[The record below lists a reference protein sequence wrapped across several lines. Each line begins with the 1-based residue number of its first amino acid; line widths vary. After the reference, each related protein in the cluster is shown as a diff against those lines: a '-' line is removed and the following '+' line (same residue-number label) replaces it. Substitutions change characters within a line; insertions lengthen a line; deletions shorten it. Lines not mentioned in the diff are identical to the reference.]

1 MRALTGA
8 ALLLCLAGVPAG
20 AAEPASDVP
29 DTVPALGVAL
39 AFLDAGGTVLAAPPA
54 DRAVR
59 VRVTLTDAL
68 TGQAA
73 TDRRIEAWIR
83 PADPA
88 APTCAAAVRAFRAT
102 RAIPGAAI
110 DLNGVLLA
118 TVNRDATIHVAT
130 PRTGLGAAR
139 LAAAHAL
146 PEPPAAVAVDPVGL
160 RLVVALP
167 EAGEVR
173 ALSALSSAS
182 VTLVRGVPGAGA
194 LEPVADG
201 GFWLAAEGR
210 VSRHDADGAE
220 RGRFA
225 VAGTPRL
232 AALRRPDPTGYGP
245 PALAA
250 LVAFTASGEVV
261 PLDPGAGGV
270 GQRLAEPPLAD
281 AAPLGG
287 GALLTLPS
295 DEGADEGA
303 GGGDGVARLRYADDP
318 ERVETI
324 ALPAPATRLAVH
336 PGGRY
341 ALAWTPGRAEMAA
354 IDVARGTARAV
365 RPPRG
370 GTVAAAIATAEGAVA
385 LSLDGGLVQR
395 IDLGLAA
402 AAPDYDPPTVNL
414 GGASPEPLPGEG
426 PLLATLAPSPQA
438 LALDPARRLAWLVDA
453 RPVAETPPMESV
465 PLNSGAP
472 SGLHVLDRSFRRV
485 APGVYET
492 AVLLPPG
499 PQELVLTAAG
509 EGFSRCLPVA
519 VAGVARQRL
528 VTPLRIAL
536 AGDGRFT
543 PGAPGTVALR
553 LEDAEGRDRTPER
566 LELLL
571 AALTSS
577 DRQVVAAT
585 RGADGALRVQ
595 ATFPVAG
602 IYAIQPLR
610 LPPGFALRATP
621 VVEVGP

>member
-225 VAGTPRL
+225 VAGPPGSRRCAGRTPR
-232 AALRRPDPTGYGP
+232 ATGRRRSPRSWRLPRRGRSCRSTRGRG
-245 PALAA
+245 AS
-250 LVAFTASGEVV
+250 ASGW
-261 PLDPGAGGV
+261 PSRRSPMPRRSGAG
-270 GQRLAEPPLAD
+270 
-281 AAPLGG
+281 
-287 GALLTLPS
+287 
-295 DEGADEGA
+295 
-303 GGGDGVARLRYADDP
+303 
-318 ERVETI
+318 
-324 ALPAPATRLAVH
+324 
-336 PGGRY
+336 
-341 ALAWTPGRAEMAA
+341 
-354 IDVARGTARAV
+354 
-365 RPPRG
+365 
-370 GTVAAAIATAEGAVA
+370 
-385 LSLDGGLVQR
+385 
-395 IDLGLAA
+395 
-402 AAPDYDPPTVNL
+402 
-414 GGASPEPLPGEG
+414 
-426 PLLATLAPSPQA
+426 
-438 LALDPARRLAWLVDA
+438 
-453 RPVAETPPMESV
+453 
-465 PLNSGAP
+465 
-472 SGLHVLDRSFRRV
+472 
-485 APGVYET
+485 
-492 AVLLPPG
+492 
-499 PQELVLTAAG
+499 
-509 EGFSRCLPVA
+509 RC
-519 VAGVARQRL
+519 
-528 VTPLRIAL
+528 
-536 AGDGRFT
+536 
-543 PGAPGTVALR
+543 
-553 LEDAEGRDRTPER
+553 
-566 LELLL
+566 
-571 AALTSS
+571 
-577 DRQVVAAT
+577 
-585 RGADGALRVQ
+585 
-595 ATFPVAG
+595 
-602 IYAIQPLR
+602 
-610 LPPGFALRATP
+610 
-621 VVEVGP
+621 